1 MTSDDNEKKDDTAS
15 GKGGQKARKR
25 PLRIT
30 IRGLEVFAH
39 HGVLPEERELGQTFR
54 FDIGLSLK
62 DSAAPETDD
71 VADTVD
77 YAAVCDLVAET
88 VTANTYNLLERLAS
102 VIADTL
108 LERYPQVS
116 KAKVRAAK
124 AAPPIKHPVGEISVM
139 VKRDRG

>member
-1 MTSDDNEKKDDTAS
+1 MTSDTDKTSDETSS
-15 GKGGQKARKR
+15 GKSRKR

-39 HGVLPEERELGQTFR
+39 HGVLPEERELGQIFR

-62 DSAAPETDD
+62 DSAAPESDD

-77 YAAVCDLVAET
+77 YAAVCGLVVET
-88 VTANTYNLLERLAS
+88 ATAHNYNLLERLAS
-102 VIADTL
+102 VIAETI
-108 LERYPQVS
+108 LEHYPQVS

-124 AAPPIKHPVGEISVM
+124 AAPPIKYPVGEISVM
-139 VKRDRG
+139 IKRDRG